1 MLESNT
7 GENKIGKY
15 FELSLCGKEG
25 KPSDANLCLINFFVE
40 LKNIAK
46 RIVICSFLRFGPA
59 DIFIFSNLLQ

>member
-25 KPSDANLCLINFFVE
+25 KPSDANLCLIIFFVE

-46 RIVICSFLRFGPA
+46 RIVICS
-59 DIFIFSNLLQ
+59 